1 LDKSNINHRNDALD
15 HARSAR
21 NKMSMK
27 IDRSAIATIAP
38 ALKRARFPILSVALT
53 YLVSVITGMVMVH
66 LGNPFALRTRDNLI
80 YRVYNSNDPTITALQ
95 NNRPLQAALSDFS
108 QNLILG
114 GIPSTVG
121 GLGVV
126 FPYPEAA
133 YRGWIG
139 GIVSVDDD
147 HVSRFAQPGKAVY
160 YLVTL
165 ILQLIPYSLA
175 GGAGVHLG
183 VAYFRLH
190 SGRQKVR
197 WWSMPKDAVL
207 DVVRIYLLIVPLFL
221 IASLWEFLLA

>member
-1 LDKSNINHRNDALD
+1 
-15 HARSAR
+15 
-21 NKMSMK
+21 MSMK
-27 IDRSAIATIAP
+27 IDRSAIATIVP